1 MFSLVPSVWGKMMQ
15 AQPCT
20 SRTRRGSATGWPAD
34 GWSAGANTVW
44 GIVAVGALQLKVAVT
59 VVGVFVLGAGFVSVA
74 EAKTSCAYAGPPTN
88 VLTVK
93 VTGEDFGLIERKG
106 VEIVAREFAELAQ
119 PCAGGTP
126 TVLNTDSIIVGS
138 RDDSD
143 VDVRLAGGPF
153 APGATAET
161 QGASEI
167 EIYLVG
173 VGIGGIVGTSAGDE
187 FHWGPG
193 GALAGLNLNPRSNAD
208 QDVDVT
214 ISGEFLIAEGAGGND
229 TIIAQPGALIRDG
242 VFSEGGSGNDLLGA
256 PERTRG
262 ILEGGPGSDVIIGS
276 RYGDLLEG
284 GSGNDFVG
292 GLAGADYIDGGRGKD
307 RLSGGAGRD
316 IIDARDIEQDVVSC
330 GTGRDRAN
338 ADRRDRLRGCERT
351 AR

>member
-1 MFSLVPSVWGKMMQ
+1 MQ
-15 AQPCT
+15 AQPRT
-20 SRTRRGSATGWPAD
+20 SRTRRRSATGWPAD
-34 GWSAGANTVW
+34 GWSAGANTRW

-59 VVGVFVLGAGFVSVA
+59 VVGVLVLSASFVSVA
-74 EAKTSCAYAGPPTN
+74 EAKTSCAYAGPPAN

-93 VTGEDFGLIERKG
+93 LTSSVAVIERKG
-106 VEIVAREFAELAQ
+106 LEIVAGEFAELAQ

-126 TVLNTDSIIVGS
+126 TVLNTDSIIVRS
-138 RDDSD
+138 RDGSH
-143 VDVRLAGGPF
+143 VDVRLGGGPLG
-153 APGATAET
+153 PGATAET
-161 QGASEI
+161 PGAAEI

-173 VGIGGIVGTSAGDE
+173 VGIANIVGTSAGDE

-214 ISGEFLIAEGAGGND
+214 ISGEFLIAEGRGGND
-229 TIIAQPGALIRDG
+229 TIIAQPGALIRGG
-242 VFSEGGSGNDLLGA
+242 VFSEGGAGNDLLGA

-262 ILEGGPGSDVIIGS
+262 ILEGGPGNDVIIGS

-284 GSGNDFVG
+284 GSGNDLVG
-292 GLAGADYIDGGRGKD
+292 GLAGADDINGGRGKD

-316 IIDARDIEQDVVSC
+316 IIDARDTERDVVSC